1 MPEVQ
6 PAMSTREQSIL
17 MIGADLLR
25 YQDDQRFLIIDGESN
40 GLNLHASQCWQI
52 AYSICT
58 LTSIEATVVRYP
70 KWPDMVMSDEAARVT
85 RFDMKDY
92 LSRAEDP
99 NAVLTD
105 FEKLLYDPQYLI
117 VAHNGLGF
125 DAYLIQTWRRLC
137 GREVDWSFVER
148 MIDTLAL
155 SRAYRH
161 QHTPDRDNPLA
172 WQYKMLSIRG
182 TRTKGMGCS
191 LGAMAREFG
200 VEYDE
205 RRAHS
210 ADYDIDVTHKVLNK
224 LVWSLEV

>member
-1 MPEVQ
+1 
-6 PAMSTREQSIL
+6 
-17 MIGADLLR
+17 MIGSDLLR
-25 YQDDQRFLIIDGESN
+25 YQDNQRYLIIDGESN
-40 GLNLHASQCWQI
+40 GLNLARAQCWQI
-52 AYSICT
+52 AYSIGT
-58 LTSIEATVVRYP
+58 LKAIEATVVRYP
-70 KWPDMVMSDEAARVT
+70 KWPDLVMSDDAAQVT

-137 GREVDWSFVER
+137 GRSEDWSFVHR
-148 MIDTLAL
+148 IVDTLAL
-155 SRAYRH
+155 SRAYRY
-161 QHTPDRDNPLA
+161 QHIPDHANMLA

-182 TRTKGMGCS
+182 TKAKGMGCS

-200 VEYDE
+200 IEYDE
-205 RRAHS
+205 RRAHD
-210 ADYDIDVTHKVLNK
+210 AGVDIGYTHGILQR
-224 LVWSLEV
+224 LVWSVEI